1 MEEDFKIRS
10 ELLRRAKEKEKIKP
24 FDEHWTEED
33 KLWDIS
39 MKESFRQR
47 DERLKR
53 KNGRRDKKEKTR

>member
-10 ELLRRAKEKEKIKP
+10 ELLRRAKEKEKRKP

-33 KLWDIS
+33 KLWDIR

-47 DERLKR
+47 DERK
-53 KNGRRDKKEKTR
+53 KNEME